1 MAGRPVSFIGVRVC
15 GPPFDHVFVNMRRF
29 LARRSRIAQSAP
41 RNSLSKKALYLS
53 LNVSCTKALIGH
65 TIFTSRT
72 GDQTAILLV
81 NPSHAKVSPFAG
93 QRQYLH
99 FSVVLRP

>member
-1 MAGRPVSFIGVRVC
+1 MAGRPVSFIGVGVC

-41 RNSLSKKALYLS
+41 RNSLSRKALYLS
-53 LNVSCTKALIGH
+53 LNVSCTKALNGD
-65 TIFTSRT
+65 TIFESPT
-72 GDQTAILLV
+72 GDWTAILRGHP
-81 NPSHAKVSPFAG
+81 NHAKVWPFAG

-99 FSVVLRP
+99 FSVILRP

>member
-1 MAGRPVSFIGVRVC
+1 MAGRPVSFIGVGVS

-53 LNVSCTKALIGH
+53 LNVSSTNALIRD
-65 TIFTSRT
+65 TIFTSPT
-72 GDQTAILLV
+72 GD
-81 NPSHAKVSPFAG
+81 
-93 QRQYLH
+93 
-99 FSVVLRP
+99 

>member
-1 MAGRPVSFIGVRVC
+1 MAGRPVSFIGVGVS

-53 LNVSCTKALIGH
+53 LNASSTKALNGD
-65 TIFTSRT
+65 TIFASRT
-72 GDQTAILLV
+72 RDWTAILRGHP
-81 NPSHAKVSPFAG
+81 NHAKV
-93 QRQYLH
+93 
-99 FSVVLRP
+99 

>member
-1 MAGRPVSFIGVRVC
+1 MAGRPVSFIGVGVC

-65 TIFTSRT
+65 TIFTSPT

-81 NPSHAKVSPFAG
+81 NPSHAKVSPFVG